1 MKLCWLDIRNCGAM
15 TDAVRAEAVHQ
26 RIDAIVAADPADL
39 EGLPPTVTK
48 VLMPGAAGLPADLGA
63 ADIVIVDANRPQDYA
78 ALAARP
84 NGVRPVRGGDR
95 PGVARTGLSLRGYRR
110 LDGAGLP

>member
-48 VLMPGAAGLPADLGA
+48 VLETYPHDVRVAFKQLPLPFH
-63 ADIVIVDANRPQDYA
+63 PQ
-78 ALAARP
+78 
-84 NGVRPVRGGDR
+84 
-95 PGVARTGLSLRGYRR
+95 
-110 LDGAGLP
+110 